1 MLHNGGFEGK
11 ELFYEVWVPSPDS
24 GFATEYGWT
33 IEGVDTG
40 GSILV
45 DGNRVHI
52 VAMDTLVHD
61 YVYLQYDLEGNTV
74 IPLTDFTTPDEIYSL
89 VNFPN
94 VVVDSSG
101 NVLVVEYAYINPYE
115 AILLWKIDCMSG
127 VSLLSEFP
135 LVEPEFPD
143 MDITSPI
150 VVPTNSPNEFHLC
163 WIGQTVENKIFHLVF
178 DSDGNIIHE
187 WQLAYDY
194 SDEDPEDLLYI
205 DGVSDSNGNL
215 YIVYAQVETEP
226 QVDYFPTFGW
236 LDYSTM
242 GIDDSSSEAPE
253 QFEFT
258 VSQNPLTGSVTI
270 QTNDTAQ
277 LQLRV
282 YDIAGREVSAISVS
296 NGVGVWN
303 GTGFFGERLPTG
315 VYNIVAESGFSHRI
329 TLLAD

>member
-1 MLHNGGFEGK
+1 M
-11 ELFYEVWVPSPDS
+11 
-24 GFATEYGWT
+24 
-33 IEGVDTG
+33 
-40 GSILV
+40 
-45 DGNRVHI
+45 
-52 VAMDTLVHD
+52 
-61 YVYLQYDLEGNTV
+61 
-74 IPLTDFTTPDEIYSL
+74 
-89 VNFPN
+89 
-94 VVVDSSG
+94 
-101 NVLVVEYAYINPYE
+101 
-115 AILLWKIDCMSG
+115 
-127 VSLLSEFP
+127 
-135 LVEPEFPD
+135 
-143 MDITSPI
+143 
-150 VVPTNSPNEFHLC
+150 
-163 WIGQTVENKIFHLVF
+163 
-178 DSDGNIIHE
+178 
-187 WQLAYDY
+187 
-194 SDEDPEDLLYI
+194 
-205 DGVSDSNGNL
+205 
-215 YIVYAQVETEP
+215 YAQVETEP